1 MARFTADGKSRD
13 NLEFGTPERTR
24 HPRRIRVRE
33 EARTA
38 NRVQGRLLLSG
49 CAGQNDSRRCE
60 RLRFKVRQVHADR
73 GVSVEVETPESKVSR
88 IPFRVSVE

>member
-73 GVSVEVETPESKVSR
+73 GVSVEVKLLKAKYPEYHFVL
-88 IPFRVSVE
+88 V